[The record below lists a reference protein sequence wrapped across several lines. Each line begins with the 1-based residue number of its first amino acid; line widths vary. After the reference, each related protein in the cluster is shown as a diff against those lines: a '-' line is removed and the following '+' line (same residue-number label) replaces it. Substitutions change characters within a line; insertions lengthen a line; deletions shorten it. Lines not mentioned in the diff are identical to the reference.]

1 MAKTTL
7 NEHELDFLFD
17 VLMRYTKAAQESALE
32 IIESIPVN
40 IPLTERQEFDIIRY
54 HQIADMGISVLEKL
68 SEAWESAEMQDRV
81 LH

>member
-1 MAKTTL
+1 MAKTSL

-17 VLMRYTKAAQESALE
+17 VLMRYTKAAQESAME

-40 IPLTERQEFDIIRY
+40 IPLTEKQEFDIIRY
-54 HQIADMGISVLEKL
+54 HQIAEMGISVLEKL

>member
-1 MAKTTL
+1 MAKTSL

-40 IPLTERQEFDIIRY
+40 IPLTEKQEFDIIRY
-54 HQIADMGISVLEKL
+54 HQIAEMGISVLEKL